1 MLPKRNMYNCPKC
14 NQPLKLAQNIVLSVA
29 VIWKN
34 LS

>member
-1 MLPKRNMYNCPKC
+1 MLPKRNMYNCQ
-14 NQPLKLAQNIVLSVA
+14 NVINLLKLAQNIVLSVA